1 MIVLNLRLSIALFF
15 LTASLNAQHTMFKEI
30 FEQYNSRNYEET
42 ARLIEEIDISQV
54 PINNIQDSIQF
65 SIFSLMKLH
74 SLAPEKL
81 IKEREFLSDLSY
93 HFLFLKSNS
102 VLEKFL
108 PFYLIKYCY
117 EFRRDRLDFLEI
129 DDLGY
134 FSSDGYIKGL
144 LKSAIS
150 IEKEGLNQSVTLSSA
165 NTWDAISLLHLI
177 SSKETDYNDDYLL
190 ELINHYEANQSELDF
205 IPKQIII
212 DHYNEAFTSKHFDVE
227 QKKKWGMEIL
237 KIYSQIENKDILSS
251 YYHKVNYI
259 LYQIRNTFEDKFL
272 VKEINDTYRNVIS
285 EMDVILNNSF
295 VKNYDYES
303 FFDLEN
309 FVRDDK
315 KMQLN
320 YVDDSQ
326 KKYILNDIGT
336 SLIKFHYS
344 LYNDDYNITFDKRDL
359 LDRQTRL
366 EYFFH
371 KKYSGEIDKDLA
383 TDLLKNSIDRRLQTE
398 NWGNDL
404 DPEEKYRLRN
414 EFVEIVIVLIE
425 NKNYNSIS
433 AFDFSHFIEYV
444 LTSENKVSTNNE
456 IVNKY
461 YDSYIDNIDYSKK
474 IQALTNLN
482 TFFNKIIY
490 NISGSKAYER
500 VKSEYS
506 DWKSNSLKKLNKEPS
521 KEDFQLRVLLSSFEK
536 LESLKNQLKILKD
549 EKKITNDEFNFLTV
563 DLYAK
568 YVYENEEVNLKFY
581 KSFMDNYD
589 ENNTYYKTFINTALN
604 LAVAKKYNYK
614 LVELANIIFK
624 NQDENYENSSEMS
637 KYYFELA
644 SGNFLKYIER
654 YESALLMY
662 LTAATRNTHYED
674 YGVST
679 RVNELLEKIFDLHLL
694 LNDYDSAVEVL
705 KDYNENYNYLEE
717 IRLAGVN
724 KLENDG
730 SLGDDY
736 DPNDFNDENKYL
748 DIRRRSLDME
758 RRFLFKQGKYKESMV
773 FIDKL
778 IELESIKEYYS
789 LFQLEKLKFITSAD
803 GTSRVFERNEER
815 LNLIDS
821 IYKKYDKEYDEDYY
835 FHRFDNGDITEKV
848 VITQLSKFEKFIQQ
862 TKFAKDLSYRNQINL
877 FTKTYKEFQGI
888 QTILFAFL
896 MMADNKEQG
905 LDLKYMLNFDKF
917 FDLRLKVDNMDV
929 YNTAL
934 LNMNYDK
941 TEEYF
946 KLLNIIFNEK
956 DYDKLK
962 LANNNFDLFQQ
973 ENKVS
978 SDLNQEIS
986 LENFQSKLSSDQAYI
1001 RFVINHN
1008 FPRAYLIQKE
1018 SIDIIEFQE
1027 FDINNLARLYSSA
1040 IKNFESEDNTFEILF
1055 LPIKEKL
1062 KSYVNKLYIKN
1073 DGAFNNIN
1081 FETLWD
1087 ANNDVYLFEKYNIS
1101 YVERPSAI
1109 FSISDNE
1116 VFSSAFLFGNPD
1128 FSYKSEKKT
1137 NSKLRAGLNPLPFTK
1152 IEIEKLNSILSE
1164 NGINTIATDF
1174 KSSTEKSLYSNSKS
1188 DIIHIATH
1196 GFYNEGNE
1204 FDRFN
1209 WGLLASGS
1217 KTTIYN
1223 DFKKERR
1230 DDGIIFGGEIIT
1242 KNFTQTKLVVLSA
1255 CETSYGTTT
1264 FFGGENLA
1272 NTFLRAGAKNIISTL
1287 WPVDDQITQEFMSLF
1302 YSKLITL
1309 ENIDSALRETKKT
1322 MKQKYAHP
1330 NYWGG
1335 FVLTQNKI

>member
-30 FEQYNSRNYEET
+30 FEQYDSRNYEET
-42 ARLIEEIDISQV
+42 ARLIEEIDISKV
-54 PINNIQDSIQF
+54 PINNIQDSIQY

-81 IKEREFLSDLSY
+81 LEEREFLSDLNYQFS
-93 HFLFLKSNS
+93 FLKSNS

-117 EFRRDRLDFLEI
+117 EFRKDRLDFLEI

-150 IEKEGLNQSVTLSSA
+150 IEEEGLNQSVGLSTINA
-165 NTWDAISLLHLI
+165 WDAIKLLHLI

-190 ELINHYEANQSELDF
+190 ELINHYEENLDELD
-205 IPKQIII
+205 IVNNAMIIYY
-212 DHYNEAFTSKHFDVE
+212 HQALLSKNFDVE
-227 QKKKWGMEIL
+227 QQKKWGMEIIKIASKMRREDFL
-237 KIYSQIENKDILSS
+237 SSNIYS
-251 YYHKVNYI
+251 KVNYALFKLRYI
-259 LYQIRNTFEDKFL
+259 NKDAISL
-272 VKEINDTYRNVIS
+272 KEINNLYGN
-285 EMDVILNNSF
+285 ILPEIDLIINNSF
-295 VKNYDYES
+295 ITNFSYES
-303 FFDLEN
+303 FIELEN
-309 FVRDDK
+309 FVKDKTKMELDYIESSDK
-315 KMQLN
+315 KNVLF
-320 YVDDSQ
+320 
-326 KKYILNDIGT
+326 DIGMTINYYT
-336 SLIKFHYS
+336 SE
-344 LYNDDYNITFDKRDL
+344 LYNDQYQIEANDRDFHNL
-359 LDRQTRL
+359 AVRL
-366 EYFFH
+366 KYFFN
-371 KKYSGEIDKDLA
+371 KDYLSKYNNKDYLID
-383 TDLLKNSIDRRLQTE
+383 LKSSISDILDSE
-398 NWGNDL
+398 SWGTNL
-404 DPEEKYRLRN
+404 DAEEKFRLRN
-414 EFVEIVIVLIE
+414 EFVEIVIEIFKNKDYDSITAFDFSSFIE
-425 NKNYNSIS
+425 YVYTSGNSIS
-433 AFDFSHFIEYV
+433 AND
-444 LTSENKVSTNNE
+444 E
-456 IVNKY
+456 IINLY
-461 YDSYIDNIDYSKK
+461 YDSYLDNIDYSKK
-474 IQALTNLN
+474 IQALTNMN
-482 TFFNKIIY
+482 TFYGRLIN
-490 NISGSKAYER
+490 NLSTSENYEQAELEFR
-500 VKSEYS
+500 E
-506 DWKSNSLKKLNKEPS
+506 WKNNSLKKLNEKPS
-521 KEDFQLRVLLSSFEK
+521 KEDFKLRVLFSSFAEFENLEK
-536 LESLKNQLKILKD
+536 QLKILRD
-549 EKKITNDEFNFLTV
+549 EEKITDKEFNFLSMNLHANH
-563 DLYAK
+563 LYH
-568 YVYENEEVNLKFY
+568 NEEINLKFY
-581 KSFMDNYD
+581 KTFVDTYD
-589 ENNTYYKTFINTALN
+589 ENNISYESYVNAALD
-604 LAVAKKYNYK
+604 LAVEKKYNYK

-624 NQDENYENSSEMS
+624 KQDENYENESEIK
-637 KYYFELA
+637 KYFFELSA
-644 SGNFLKYIER
+644 GNFLQYIER
-654 YESALLMY
+654 FQDALSFY
-662 LTAATRNTHYED
+662 VTASTRNPHWED
-674 YGVST
+674 YGIST
-679 RVNELLEKIFDLHLL
+679 RANDLYFKIFNLHLK
-694 LNDYDSAVEVL
+694 LNDIDSASSVL
-705 KDYNENYNYLEE
+705 ERYNQSYNFLEE
-717 IRLAGVN
+717 IRIEGA
-724 KLENDG
+724 
-730 SLGDDY
+730 
-736 DPNDFNDENKYL
+736 DEEHNRYI
-748 DIRRRSLDME
+748 DIRRTSLEMK
-758 RRFLFKQGKYKESMV
+758 RTLLYKQGKFKES
-773 FIDKL
+773 IDVLDQL
-778 IELESIKEYYS
+778 IELESIEAGMGYGLFS
-789 LFQLEKLKFITSAD
+789 LEMLKFSTMGSVNNDKEI
-803 GTSRVFERNEER
+803 VFERNEEM
-815 LNLIDS
+815 LSLLDS
-821 IYKKYDKEYDEDYY
+821 IYKKYEKEYDNDYY
-835 FHRFDNGDITEKV
+835 FYRYYHGDITEQYLV
-848 VITQLSKFEKFIQQ
+848 GELSKFQNLIDDTKFI
-862 TKFAKDLSYRNQINL
+862 KDLSYRNQINIY
-877 FTKTYKEFQGI
+877 TKIYRQFQGL
-888 QTILFAFL
+888 QTTLFSFL
-896 MMADNKEQG
+896 MAANTNKQD
-905 LDLKYMLNFDKF
+905 LALKYILDFEKF

-934 LNMNYDK
+934 LNMNYEK

-946 KLLNIIFNEK
+946 KLLNITFDEK

-962 LANNNFDLFQQ
+962 LAYNNFDLFQQ

-978 SDLNQEIS
+978 SNLNQEIS
-986 LENFQSKLSSDQAYI
+986 LENFQANMKSDQAYI
-1001 RFVINHN
+1001 RFVINNN

-1040 IKNFESEDNTFEILF
+1040 IKNFEFEDNTFEILF

-1087 ANNDVYLFEKYNIS
+1087 ANNDIYLFEKYNIS

-1116 VFSSAFLFGNPD
+1116 VFNSAFLFGNPD
-1128 FSYKSEKKT
+1128 FSYESE
-1137 NSKLRAGLNPLPFTK
+1137 NEISSKLRSGLNPLPFTK

-1164 NGINTIATDF
+1164 NGVNTIATDF

-1255 CETSYGTTT
+1255 CETSYGTTS

-1302 YSKLITL
+1302 YSKLTTL
-1309 ENIDSALRETKKT
+1309 ENIDAALRATKKT